1 MDGATQL
8 LVAMILGSF
17 GAGYFVYGRSQKRV
31 VATVAGLALMV
42 VPGFIGNPIGLALLS
57 LVLLIAPWFVRL

>member
-8 LVAMILGSF
+8 FVAMVLGSF
-17 GAGYFVYGRSQKRV
+17 GVGYFMYGRSQKRV

-42 VPGFIGNPIGLALLS
+42 VPGFIGDPIGLALLS
-57 LVLLIAPWFVRL
+57 TVLLVAPWLVRL